1 MGMVQKR
8 KKMHYGD
15 THLQRRWR
23 VRNRRR
29 DLDQIDDDLKT
40 RSGELINQNVDLD
53 KPGFAQ
59 FYCVHCAKYF
69 IDDTAMQAHFRTKV
83 HKRRMKA
90 LETEPY
96 SIEESERAAGRGSFQ
111 KPKKRVITTQP
122 SKEDVI
128 AGKRI
133 KVEEVPDN
141 NAASS
146 NAMEQ
151 EQVEEKEEDEPVTTT
166 KSKKASRKRTKKMA
180 T

>member
-1 MGMVQKR
+1 MGMCQKR
-8 KKMHYGD
+8 KKMHSGD

-23 VRNRRR
+23 VRNRTR
-29 DLDQIDDDLKT
+29 DLDQIDDDL
-40 RSGELINQNVDLD
+40 RNQSAELINQAVDLE

-69 IDDTAMQAHFRTKV
+69 IDDVAMRAHFRTKV

-96 SIEESERAAGRGSFQ
+96 SIEESERAAGHGSYQ
-111 KPKKRVITTQP
+111 KAKKRHMETQP
-122 SKEDVI
+122 TKEEVK

-133 KVEEVPDN
+133 AVTVIDEEATP
-141 NAASS
+141 
-146 NAMEQ
+146 
-151 EQVEEKEEDEPVTTT
+151 KK
-166 KSKKASRKRTKKMA
+166 KSKAEKME

>member
-29 DLDQIDDDLKT
+29 DLDQIDDDLQT
-40 RSGELINQNVDLD
+40 RSAQLINQNVDLD

-83 HKRRMKA
+83 HKRRLKA

-111 KPKKRVITTQP
+111 KAKKRVMETQP
-122 SKEDVI
+122 SKEEVI

-133 KVEEVPDN
+133 KVEVVPEE
-141 NAASS
+141 AEQSI
-146 NAMEQ
+146 AME
-151 EQVEEKEEDEPVTTT
+151 EDDDTEAQKKPT
-166 KSKKASRKRTKKMA
+166 KKRKVSRKRSKKIEA
-180 T
+180 

>member
-29 DLDQIDDDLKT
+29 DLDQIDDDLQT
-40 RSGELINQNVDLD
+40 RSAQLINQNVDLD

-83 HKRRMKA
+83 HKRRLKA

-111 KPKKRVITTQP
+111 KAKKRVMETQP
-122 SKEDVI
+122 SKEEVI

-133 KVEEVPDN
+133 KVEVVPEE
-141 NAASS
+141 AEQSV
-146 NAMEQ
+146 AMEDDDEEQ
-151 EQVEEKEEDEPVTTT
+151 EKPT
-166 KSKKASRKRTKKMA
+166 KKRKVSRKRSKKIEA
-180 T
+180 